1 MKIGF
6 EAKSAMKAARRA
18 ALLALALFAL
28 AGPAPAQDSGL
39 GGFLQHLFGAPAPAA
54 APTPT
59 PTPSHK
65 PRKRDFVPASTT
77 RAPGAPGGEPVQANF
92 HVEVI
97 GDSLA
102 VIAADGLAE
111 ALADKP
117 EIAVVGKAH
126 DASGLVRDDY
136 FNWPRVAADDAVAGD
151 KPDYV
156 VMMLGIN
163 DIQPLHDGPD
173 LLDTFSDKWRERYGQ
188 RIEATAAPYR
198 AAHIP
203 LLWVGLPPMRTE
215 RVNEEAIQLNGLF
228 KEHAEKAGAKFVDIW
243 DAFANEDG
251 EFDAFGPNVEGQ
263 KVKLR
268 ASDGIHFTKA
278 GGRKLAHFLESE
290 IRHDFEKRN
299 PASEITM
306 LPPDI
311 EQAADD
317 INAQIRR
324 EMGQPEPPPVAGA
337 AAPPAPKGPPPRPL
351 AGPIL
356 SLAARPTSPGGA
368 LLARDARLP
377 AEPPELMRVLRQ
389 GEPPEPRP
397 GRADDFVWP
406 RG

>member
-1 MKIGF
+1 MRFGF

-39 GGFLQHLFGAPAPAA
+39 GGFLQHLFGGGAQPAPVP
-54 APTPT
+54 APP
-59 PTPSHK
+59 PAHK

-92 HVEVI
+92 HVEVA

-136 FNWPRVAADDAVAGD
+136 FNWPKVAADDAAGKD

-188 RIEATAAPYR
+188 RIEATVAPYR

-203 LLWVGLPPMRTE
+203 VLWVGLPPMRTE

-228 KEHAEKAGAKFVDIW
+228 KEHSEKAGAKFIDIW

-278 GGRKLAHFLESE
+278 GGRKLANFLESE
-290 IRHDFEKRN
+290 IRHAFEKRN
-299 PASEITM
+299 PVTEVTM

-317 INAQIRR
+317 VNAQIRR
-324 EMGQPEPPPVAGA
+324 ELGQPEPPPVAGA
-337 AAPPAPKGPPPRPL
+337 SPSPRSS
-351 AGPIL
+351 GC
-356 SLAARPTSPGGA
+356 S
-368 LLARDARLP
+368 
-377 AEPPELMRVLRQ
+377 
-389 GEPPEPRP
+389 
-397 GRADDFVWP
+397 
-406 RG
+406 